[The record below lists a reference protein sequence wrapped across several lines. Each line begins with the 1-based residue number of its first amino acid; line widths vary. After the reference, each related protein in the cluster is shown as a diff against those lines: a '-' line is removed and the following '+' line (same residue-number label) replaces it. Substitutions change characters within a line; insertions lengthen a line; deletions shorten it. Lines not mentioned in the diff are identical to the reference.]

1 MKLGTSSRRHFL
13 RATGVTLALPWL
25 ESFAGAKPAAPPKRA
40 VFIGTALGLHAPYLY
55 PKTTGANYETT
66 EYLSL
71 LKEHRADY
79 TLFSGLSHPDQG
91 GEHETEKT
99 FLTAARNPQ
108 RDGFRNSLSID
119 QLAAEKLGY
128 VTRFPSISL
137 SSDGPKSQSFTVGGV
152 MLPAESSPS
161 RMFGKM
167 FLQGKPHEIAR
178 QKQKLADGR
187 SVLDE
192 LMAQSKILR
201 NSATASDREKLDEYF
216 ESVRKTERDLR
227 EARAWMDRPKP
238 KVDAEPPQD
247 IYDKTDMI
255 GRIRLLMDLVPL
267 IVQTD
272 SSRVISV
279 VIQDHLSIPQVAGVE
294 SEHHH
299 LSHHGRDPK
308 KIAQLKKVET
318 EIVSQFGR
326 LLTQLK
332 AKKEAG
338 GSLLDN
344 TTTLFGSNLGNANA
358 HDPRNLPVFLA
369 GGNFKHGR
377 YIAHDRQNNTP
388 LSNLFVTMLQN
399 MGIETDQ
406 FATSSGTLSW

>member
-1 MKLGTSSRRHFL
+1 MNLQQNRRTFL

-25 ESFAGAKPAAPPKRA
+25 ESFADAKTDTPPKRA

-161 RMFGKM
+161 RMFAKM

-238 KVDAEPPQD
+238 KVDAKQPQD

-294 SEHHH
+294 SEHHN

-308 KIAQLKKVET
+308 KIAQLKKIET

-338 GSLLDN
+338 ESLLDN
-344 TTTLFGSNLGNANA
+344 TMTLFGSNLGNANA
-358 HDPRNLPVFLA
+358 HDPRNLPIFLA
-369 GGNFKHGR
+369 GGDFKHGR
-377 YIAHDRQNNTP
+377 YIAHDRHDNTP

-399 MGIETDQ
+399 MGIETDK
-406 FATSSGTLSW
+406 FATSTGSLSW

>member
-1 MKLGTSSRRHFL
+1 MKTTDRRKFL
-13 RATGVTLALPWL
+13 KATGVTLALPWM
-25 ESFAGAKPAAPPKRA
+25 ETFAGAEETAPPKRA

-161 RMFGKM
+161 RLFAKM

-178 QKQKLADGR
+178 QRQKLADGR

-238 KVDAEPPQD
+238 KVAAKQPQD
-247 IYDKTDMI
+247 IFDKTDMI

-272 SSRVISV
+272 SSRVISL
-279 VIQDHLSIPQVAGVE
+279 VIQDHLAIPQVAGVE
-294 SEHHH
+294 SEHHN

-308 KIAQLKKVET
+308 KIAQLKKIET

-332 AKKEAG
+332 AKKEAD

-344 TTTLFGSNLGNANA
+344 TMTLFGSNLGNANA

-369 GGNFKHGR
+369 GGDFKHGR
-377 YIAHDRQNNTP
+377 YIAHDRHDNTP
-388 LSNLFVTMLQN
+388 LSNLFVTMLQD
-399 MGIETDQ
+399 MGIETDK
-406 FATSSGTLSW
+406 FATSTGTLSW

>member
-1 MKLGTSSRRHFL
+1 MNHDPNRRQFL

-25 ESFAGAKPAAPPKRA
+25 ESFADAKADAPPKRA
-40 VFIGTALGLHAPYLY
+40 VFICTALGLHAPYLY
-55 PKTTGANYETT
+55 PKTTGRNYEPTQ
-66 EYLSL
+66 YLSL

-79 TLFSGLSHPDQG
+79 TLYSGLSHPDQG
-91 GEHETEKT
+91 GEHETERT

-108 RDGFRNSLSID
+108 QDGFRNSISID
-119 QLAAEKLGY
+119 QFAAEKLGY

-137 SSDGPKSQSFTVGGV
+137 SSNGTSSQSFTGGGV
-152 MLPAESSPS
+152 MVPAESSPS
-161 RMFGKM
+161 RMFAKM
-167 FLQGKPHEIAR
+167 FLQGKPHEIAK

-192 LMAQSKILR
+192 LMAQAKLLQR
-201 NSATASDREKLDEYF
+201 NTTSADREELDEYF

-247 IYDKTDMI
+247 IFDKTDMI

-279 VIQDHLSIPQVAGVE
+279 VIQDHLAIPQVAGVE
-294 SEHHH
+294 SEHHN

-308 KIAQLKKVET
+308 KIAQLKKIET
-318 EIVSQFGR
+318 EILKQYGT

-338 GSLLDN
+338 SSLLDN
-344 TTTLFGSNLGNANA
+344 TMTLFGSNLGNANA
-358 HDPRNLPVFLA
+358 HDPRNLPIFLA
-369 GGNFKHGR
+369 GGDFKHGR
-377 YIAHDRQNNTP
+377 YVAHNRHDNTP
-388 LSNLFVTMLQN
+388 LSNLFVTMLQH
-399 MGIETDQ
+399 MGIEADQ
-406 FATSSGTLSW
+406 FATSNGTLTW

>member
-1 MKLGTSSRRHFL
+1 MKTTRRNFL

-25 ESFAGAKPAAPPKRA
+25 ESFAGAKASPPPRRA
-40 VFIGTALGLHAPYLY
+40 VFICTALGLHAPSLF
-55 PKTTGANYETT
+55 PRTAGTDYEIT

-71 LKEHRADY
+71 LREHSNDF

-91 GEHETEKT
+91 GEHETERT

-108 RDGFRNSLSID
+108 QDGFRNSISID
-119 QLAAEKLGY
+119 QFAAEKLGY
-128 VTRFPSISL
+128 VTRFPSLSL
-137 SSDGPKSQSFTVGGV
+137 SSDGRSSQSFTGGGV
-152 MLPAESSPS
+152 MVPAEASPS
-161 RMFGKM
+161 RMFAKL

-192 LMAQSKILR
+192 LMAQAKLLQRSTT
-201 NSATASDREKLDEYF
+201 SADRAKLDEYF

-238 KVDAEPPQD
+238 KVAAEPPRD
-247 IYDKTDMI
+247 IFDKTDMI
-255 GRIRLLMDLVPL
+255 GRIRLLMNLVPL

-279 VIQDHLSIPQVAGVE
+279 VIQDHHAIPQVAGVK
-294 SEHHH
+294 SEHHN
-299 LSHHGRDPK
+299 LSHHGRDPN
-308 KIAQLKKVET
+308 KIAQLKRIET
-318 EIVSQFGR
+318 EILKQFGQ
-326 LLTQLK
+326 LLSQLK

-344 TTTLFGSNLGNANA
+344 TMALFGSNLGNANA
-358 HDPRNLPVFLA
+358 HDPRNLPVILA
-369 GGNFKHGR
+369 GGDFKHGR
-377 YIAHDRQNNTP
+377 YIAHNRHDNTP
-388 LSNLFVTMLQN
+388 LSNLFVTMLQH
-399 MGIETDQ
+399 MGIEADR
-406 FATSSGTLSW
+406 FATSSGTLS

>member
-1 MKLGTSSRRHFL
+1 
-13 RATGVTLALPWL
+13 
-25 ESFAGAKPAAPPKRA
+25 
-40 VFIGTALGLHAPYLY
+40 
-55 PKTTGANYETT
+55 
-66 EYLSL
+66 
-71 LKEHRADY
+71 
-79 TLFSGLSHPDQG
+79 
-91 GEHETEKT
+91 
-99 FLTAARNPQ
+99 
-108 RDGFRNSLSID
+108 
-119 QLAAEKLGY
+119 
-128 VTRFPSISL
+128 
-137 SSDGPKSQSFTVGGV
+137 
-152 MLPAESSPS
+152 
-161 RMFGKM
+161 
-167 FLQGKPHEIAR
+167 
-178 QKQKLADGR
+178 
-187 SVLDE
+187 
-192 LMAQSKILR
+192 MAQSKILR

-247 IYDKTDMI
+247 IFDKTDMI

-279 VIQDHLSIPQVAGVE
+279 VIQDHLAIPQVAGVE
-294 SEHHH
+294 SEHHN

-308 KIAQLKKVET
+308 KIAQLKKIET

-326 LLTQLK
+326 LLAQLK

-344 TTTLFGSNLGNANA
+344 TMTLFGSNLGNANA

-369 GGNFKHGR
+369 GGSFKHGR
-377 YIAHDRQNNTP
+377 YIAHDRHDNTP

-399 MGIETDQ
+399 MGIEAES
-406 FATSSGTLSW
+406 FATSNGTLNW

>member
-1 MKLGTSSRRHFL
+1 MKLGTSSRRQFL
-13 RATGVTLALPWL
+13 RASGVTLALPWL
-25 ESFAGAKPAAPPKRA
+25 ESFASAKAAAPPKRA
-40 VFIGTALGLHAPYLY
+40 VFICTALGLHSPYLY
-55 PKTTGANYETT
+55 PGTTGAGYETT

-71 LKEHRADY
+71 LKQHRADY

-108 RDGFRNSLSID
+108 QDGFRNSISID
-119 QLAAEKLGY
+119 QFAAEKLGY
-128 VTRFPSISL
+128 ATRFPSISL
-137 SSDGPKSQSFTVGGV
+137 SSNGTSSQSFTGGGV
-152 MLPAESSPS
+152 MVPAEPSPS
-161 RMFGKM
+161 RMFAKM
-167 FLQGKPHEIAR
+167 FLQGKPHEIER
-178 QKQKLADGR
+178 QRQKLADGR

-192 LMAQSKILR
+192 LMAQAKLLQR
-201 NSATASDREKLDEYF
+201 NTTSADREKLDEYF

-238 KVDAEPPQD
+238 KVDTEQPQD
-247 IYDKTDMI
+247 IFDKTDMI
-255 GRIRLLMDLVPL
+255 GRIRLLMNLVPL

-279 VIQDHLSIPQVAGVE
+279 VIQDHLAIPQVVGVE
-294 SEHHH
+294 SEHHN

-308 KIAQLKKVET
+308 KIAQLKRIET
-318 EIVSQFGR
+318 EILKQYGH

-332 AKKEAG
+332 NKKEAG

-344 TTTLFGSNLGNANA
+344 TMALFGSNLGNANA
-358 HDPRNLPVFLA
+358 HDPRNLPIFLA
-369 GGNFKHGR
+369 GGGFKHGR
-377 YIAHDRQNNTP
+377 YIAHNRHDNTP
-388 LSNLFVTMLQN
+388 LSNLFVTMLQH
-399 MGIETDQ
+399 MGVEADK

>member
-1 MKLGTSSRRHFL
+1 MTPTTNRRHFL
-13 RATGVTLALPWL
+13 RATGVTLALPWI
-25 ESFAGAKPAAPPKRA
+25 ESFADANADVPPKRA

-55 PKTTGANYETT
+55 PKTTGKDYETT

-71 LKEHRADY
+71 LKEHRGDY

-108 RDGFRNSLSID
+108 QDGFRNSLSID
-119 QLAAEKLGY
+119 QLVAEKLGY

-137 SSDGPKSQSFTVGGV
+137 SSNGPKSQSFTVGGV

-161 RMFGKM
+161 RMFAKM
-167 FLQGKPHEIAR
+167 FLQGKPHEIAK

-192 LMAQSKILR
+192 LMSQARLLR
-201 NSATASDREKLDEYF
+201 KRSTSGDREKLDEYF

-238 KVDAEPPQD
+238 KVDAEQPQD

-255 GRIRLLMDLVPL
+255 GRIRLLMNLVPL

-294 SEHHH
+294 SEHHN

-308 KIAQLKKVET
+308 KIAQLKKIET
-318 EIVSQFGR
+318 EILSQYGN

-338 GSLLDN
+338 SSLLDN

-358 HDPRNLPVFLA
+358 HDPRNLPIFLA

-377 YIAHDRQNNTP
+377 YIAHNRHDNTP

-399 MGIETDQ
+399 MDIEADK

>member
-1 MKLGTSSRRHFL
+1 MNTTTNRRQFL

-25 ESFAGAKPAAPPKRA
+25 ESFASAKAAAPPKRA

-55 PKTTGANYETT
+55 PKTAGANYETT

-161 RMFGKM
+161 RMFSKM
-167 FLQGKPHEIAR
+167 FLQGKPHEIAK

-192 LMAQSKILR
+192 LMAQSKLLR
-201 NSATASDREKLDEYF
+201 NFATASDREKLDEYF

-247 IYDKTDMI
+247 IFDKTDMI

-279 VIQDHLSIPQVAGVE
+279 VIQDHLAIPQVAGVE
-294 SEHHH
+294 SEHHN

-308 KIAQLKKVET
+308 KIAQLKKIET
-318 EIVSQFGR
+318 EILRQYGN

-338 GSLLDN
+338 GSLLDD
-344 TTTLFGSNLGNANA
+344 TMVLFGSNLGNANA
-358 HDPRNLPVFLA
+358 HDPRNLPIFLA
-369 GGNFKHGR
+369 GGDFKHGR
-377 YIAHDRQNNTP
+377 YIAHDRHDNTP
-388 LSNLFVTMLQN
+388 LSNLFVTMLQH
-399 MGIETDQ
+399 MGIEADQ